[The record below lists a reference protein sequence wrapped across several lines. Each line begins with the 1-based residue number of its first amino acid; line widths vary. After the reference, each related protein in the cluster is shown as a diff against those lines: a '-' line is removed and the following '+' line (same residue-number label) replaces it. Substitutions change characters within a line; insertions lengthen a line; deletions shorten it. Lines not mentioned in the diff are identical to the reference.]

1 MLVHAEMVGRDLR
14 WGLKVALLDSA
25 LFLGPAM
32 FIVVQMSGKGF
43 SNYFAVG
50 HDLGLFI
57 FLFIGLSLI
66 FRFAIVDG
74 LARYTV
80 SRGESVFS
88 ALPRLPGPKN
98 WGVWTVIAVY
108 VLEVVN
114 YSLIALAAAA
124 VLDSLTPGDQSERF
138 LAVAFLLVA
147 LVFLQVRSFK
157 LLEKFV
163 YLLISTVG
171 IILLYCTL
179 SALMG
184 GTTGPISSNVPLY
197 DLEPDLMLVMGS
209 GSGLSLLL
217 YSVWIGDK
225 LQKAPQTEGL
235 DKMVRNIRASL
246 ATAFTL
252 TGLIALA
259 IVIVAW
265 NSGSDGYLS
274 VQATALGSLPY
285 AAPAFVL
292 SIFLLFF
299 GVMLVGIDGRARAIT
314 RMLHQTKTTSLDRK
328 ILYRALVLFYVIL
341 ISASLWLGT
350 PSNLLGFISAVS
362 SALFALSGFT
372 LIYLNWKMPAQARA
386 GLVWSAV
393 ALVGSSLILIIA
405 LLKEETM
412 LAFGVPIL
420 IRVGAVSLLLYLLLR
435 LGVLP
440 WMVRNVHRWKG
451 AAACL
456 LLFSAISILGTTGG
470 IEYDGVII
478 NYRDLGPMM
487 AGLLGGPVIG
497 GLVGLVGGSYR
508 YGLGGW
514 SAVPCFVATVS
525 GGIVA
530 GLLSWYWKGRI
541 SYLKVSFV
549 AILVEVM
556 HLFLYLPLL
565 SMDYPW
571 SDVVTVMTSTA
582 VPMTITNMLGLI
594 AFKYV
599 LGLRSVRPQPSVAAV
614 GSKDGE
620 GQREME

>member
-1 MLVHAEMVGRDLR
+1 M
-14 WGLKVALLDSA
+14 
-25 LFLGPAM
+25 
-32 FIVVQMSGKGF
+32 
-43 SNYFAVG
+43 
-50 HDLGLFI
+50 
-57 FLFIGLSLI
+57 
-66 FRFAIVDG
+66 
-74 LARYTV
+74 
-80 SRGESVFS
+80 
-88 ALPRLPGPKN
+88 
-98 WGVWTVIAVY
+98 
-108 VLEVVN
+108 LEVLN
-114 YSLIALAAAA
+114 YSLIAVAAAA
-124 VLDSLTPGDQSERF
+124 VLDSLTPGDQPVRF
-138 LAVAFLLVA
+138 LAAGFLLIT
-147 LVFLQVRSFK
+147 LVFLQIRSFK

-163 YLLISTVG
+163 FLLISTVG
-171 IILLYCTL
+171 IILAYCAL

-184 GTTGPISSNVPLY
+184 GTTGPISSNAPLY
-197 DLEPDLMLVMGS
+197 DLAPDLMLVMGS

-225 LQKAPQTEGL
+225 LQKAPKVEGL

-246 ATAFTL
+246 AAAFTL

-274 VQATALGSLPY
+274 VQANALGSLPY

-314 RMLHQTKTTSLDRK
+314 RMLHQTKTTRLDK
-328 ILYRALVLFYVIL
+328 KTLYRALVLFYVTL

-350 PSNLLGFISAVS
+350 PSNVLGFISGVS
-362 SALFALSGFT
+362 TALFALSGFT
-372 LIYLNWKMPAQARA
+372 LVYLNWKMPIQARA

-393 ALVGSSLILIIA
+393 ALVGSSLILAIA
-405 LLKEETM
+405 LLKEQTM
-412 LAFGVPIL
+412 LNFGVPML
-420 IRVGAVSLLLYLLLR
+420 VRVGAVSLLLYLLVR
-435 LGVLP
+435 AGVLS

-470 IEYDGVII
+470 IEYEGVII
-478 NYRDLGPMM
+478 NYRDLGAMM
-487 AGLLGGPVIG
+487 AGILGGPVIG
-497 GLVGLVGGSYR
+497 GLVGLVGGSFR

-514 SAVPCFVATVS
+514 SAVPCFIATVS

-541 SYLKVSFV
+541 SYLKVFFV
-549 AILVEVM
+549 AILVEAM

-565 SMDYPW
+565 SMDQPW
-571 SDVVTVMTSTA
+571 SEVVSVMASTA
-582 VPMTITNMLGLI
+582 VPMTVTNILGLI

-599 LGLRSVRPQPSVAAV
+599 LDLRSVRPQPGVVDV
-614 GSKDGE
+614 GPKDGGAKPE
-620 GQREME
+620 TE